1 MSQFLLNLHN
11 AKELH
16 VSRVINKLR
25 EAGTSQQLLR
35 DVERLLTDAF
45 IAGARA
51 ATSTICEK
59 ERQAVDR
66 LADMETERRRHAMSA
81 VIPFGQTDA
90 MIARIEAA
98 SKAAQGEGAFV

>member
-16 VSRVINKLR
+16 VSRVIDKLR
-25 EAGTSQQLLR
+25 ESGTSHQLLR

-51 ATSTICEK
+51 ATSTICDK
-59 ERQAVDR
+59 EREEIDR
-66 LADMETERRRHAMSA
+66 LADMETEKRRQFTI
-81 VIPFGQTDA
+81 IPFGQTDA